1 MLFLFFME
9 GYTWMGAA
17 KQVDKLL
24 SCFSAE
30 YPPFYII
37 LGEAGFGML
46 NHISTLPP
54 DFLFQS
60 ERRHERESAR

>member
-1 MLFLFFME
+1 ME
-9 GYTWMGAA
+9 GYTWMGVA

-24 SCFSAE
+24 SGFSAA

-37 LGEAGFGML
+37 LGEAGVGML
-46 NHISTLPP
+46 DHISTLPP
-54 DFLFQS
+54 DFLFHS

>member
-1 MLFLFFME
+1 
-9 GYTWMGAA
+9 MGVA

-24 SCFSAE
+24 SGFSAA

-37 LGEAGFGML
+37 LGEAGVGML

>member
-1 MLFLFFME
+1 
-9 GYTWMGAA
+9 MGVA

-24 SCFSAE
+24 SGFSAA

-37 LGEAGFGML
+37 FGEAGVGML
-46 NHISTLPP
+46 DHISTLPP
-54 DFLFQS
+54 DFLFHS